1 VSSPSPERDFARTLL
16 GKAREDLDALGA
28 LHERGGIA
36 DAILGFHAQQAV
48 EKALTPLLVDQGWEL
63 RRTHDIQFLLEQAAT
78 VGIELPEPVASA
90 SWLTPGQPN
99 CATTSSPTIHSTAT
113 THSLSPPTRSNW
125 HSVASRPEPPPHQGF
140 EPRGARRRC
149 MKCAS
154 DEACLRR

>member
-1 VSSPSPERDFARTLL
+1 VSSLSPERDFARTLL

-48 EKALTPLLVDQGWEL
+48 EKALKALLVDQGWEL

-90 SWLTPGQPN
+90 SWLTPWAAELRYDEFADDPLN
-99 CATTSSPTIHSTAT
+99 RNDALA
-113 THSLSPPTRSNW
+113 
-125 HSVASRPEPPPHQGF
+125 VAAHAVELAECRIKS
-140 EPRGARRRC
+140 
-149 MKCAS
+149 
-154 DEACLRR
+154 